1 MADIGKMNAAQV
13 MAYANEKGI
22 DLSGCKT
29 KADKIKAIREAE
41 GADKVTVTVMGITV
55 TIDENAIDDF
65 DIVEDLC
72 KLQDGDIFVLP
83 RLVKNLFGDDFAD
96 IRKKLSDKNGKLT
109 ATKAA
114 EFFAAVLEAKAK
126 N

>member
-1 MADIGKMNAAQV
+1 MADFGKMNAAQV

-41 GADKVTVTVMGITV
+41 GAGKVTVTVMGITV